1 MKLLKNMERRFG
13 RYAIRNLSMIVI
25 MTYVIGYIME
35 FTVPGVLNYLTLDPY
50 MIFRHGQVWR
60 LITWIL
66 IPPESLD
73 IFTIIML
80 FFYYSIAKVLERTW
94 GDFLF
99 NVYIFSGLIMTVIGA
114 CVMYFI
120 LAAAGTDGALTNMM
134 GIPLFCSTYYVNMSI
149 FLAFALTYPDMQV
162 LLYFFI
168 PIRMKWMGYLYG
180 AFLIYR
186 FIKMP
191 LWSGRILM
199 IISLLNFLIY
209 FLSTRDMKRLSPQE
223 FRRRANFRKAVN
235 RGRKAGTSDSSYT
248 SGKSSRGKTAPKGS
262 GFDFGTWNA
271 RQKDTGSGQ
280 SVKRPS
286 QGFTKIN
293 PGGAVH
299 RCAICGRTELTD
311 PELEFRYCSKCEGSY
326 EYCQDHLFTHIH
338 VKNKSKPSLTPE
350 GQDGGTKQ
358 E

>member
-1 MKLLKNMERRFG
+1 MKLLRNMERRFG
-13 RYAIRNLSMIVI
+13 RYAIRNLSMVVI
-25 MTYVIGYIME
+25 MTYVIGYIMQ
-35 FTVPGVLNYLTLDPY
+35 FAAPGALNYLTLDPY
-50 MIFRHGQVWR
+50 MIFRQGQVWR
-60 LITWIL
+60 LVTWVL

-120 LAAAGTDGALTNMM
+120 LAAVGTDAAAMNIM
-134 GIPLFCSTYYVNMSI
+134 GIPMFCSTYYVNMSI
-149 FLAFALTYPDMQV
+149 FLAFALTYPDMEV

-168 PIRMKWMGYLYG
+168 PIRMKWMGYVYG

-186 FIKMP
+186 FIRMP
-191 LWSGRILM
+191 VWSGRILM

-223 FRRRANFRKAVN
+223 FKRRASFRKAAG
-235 RGRKAGTSDSSYT
+235 RGKQAGSPDSGYQ
-248 SGKSSRGKTAPKGS
+248 SGRSSRGAAADGS
-262 GFDFGTWNA
+262 GHGTGTWN
-271 RQKDTGSGQ
+271 KD
-280 SVKRPS
+280 R
-286 QGFTKIN
+286 
-293 PGGAVH
+293 GGAVH
-299 RCAICGRTELTD
+299 RCAICGRTELTN

-326 EYCQDHLFTHIH
+326 EYCQDHLFTHVH
-338 VKNKSKPSLTPE
+338 VKNGSRPALTPE
-350 GQDGGTKQ
+350 GQSAGGKQ